1 MYRNLYFQLIFENIY
16 RILLLLMMINY
27 CFPKILFCS
36 YKSDFLKFND
46 IIIRE
51 TVSSENI
58 KSYFAVNI
66 KKTNFDIKTDY
77 TSNCFFL
84 DQYPLTN
91 YQFKDTV
98 INNNTIT
105 ILNNNYTTHT
115 DHMFNIIGIFKSSP
129 LNKKSKP
136 LLINFIYDNNIILSQ
151 ELTVN
156 MNTISFYEEFLS
168 EPGYHSFKIQV
179 ESEGIWCLC
188 PSTGDGYQ
196 NNKYVFAWIDSN
208 PLLQYNQEYTYL
220 TKIQD
225 NEYSIIV

>member
-16 RILLLLMMINY
+16 RILLLLMMINH

-36 YKSDFLKFND
+36 YNSDFLKFND

-58 KSYFAVNI
+58 ESYFAVDI
-66 KKTNFDIKTDY
+66 KNLIFDIKTDD

-91 YQFKDTV
+91 YKFKDTV
-98 INNNTIT
+98 VNNNTIT

-115 DHMFNIIGIFKSSP
+115 EHMFNIIGIFKSSP

-136 LLINFIYDNNIILSQ
+136 LLINFIYDNNVILSQ

-168 EPGYHSFKIQV
+168 EPGYHSFKIEV

-208 PLLQYNQEYTYL
+208 PLLQYTQEYTYL

-225 NEYSIIV
+225 SEYSIIV

>member
-1 MYRNLYFQLIFENIY
+1 MRF
-16 RILLLLMMINY
+16 
-27 CFPKILFCS
+27 LFCS

>member
-1 MYRNLYFQLIFENIY
+1 
-16 RILLLLMMINY
+16 MINN

-46 IIIRE
+46 MIIRE
-51 TVSSENI
+51 TVSSRDIE
-58 KSYFAVNI
+58 SYFAVNI
-66 KKTNFDIKTDY
+66 KKSQFDIKTDY

-91 YQFKDTV
+91 YQFKDSIV
-98 INNNTIT
+98 NNNTIT

-129 LNKKSKP
+129 LNQKSKP

-168 EPGYHSFKIQV
+168 KPGYHSFKIEV
-179 ESEGIWCLC
+179 ESDGIWCLC

-208 PLLQYNQEYTYL
+208 PLLQDNQEYTYL

-225 NEYSIIV
+225 SEYSIIV